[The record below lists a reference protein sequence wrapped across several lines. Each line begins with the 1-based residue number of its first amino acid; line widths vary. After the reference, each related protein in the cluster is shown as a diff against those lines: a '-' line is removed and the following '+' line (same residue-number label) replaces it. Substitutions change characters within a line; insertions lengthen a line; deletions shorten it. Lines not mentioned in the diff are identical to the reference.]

1 MVKEM
6 VKTSLSSTS
15 NFWQHTQH
23 KNDWLP
29 PSYSSLCTS
38 RAGPRPLVA
47 LGESPWPWLK
57 IWVMLK
63 NFDNILPSLEMKK
76 KLDSGQSLLTRHKMQ
91 RIKHNQTSSFSHK
104 TQYKLSLKL
113 SPKLQ
118 LQHYYKTNYT
128 LTTTSVLKFCSSQP
142 SVVHWLSSSI
152 FDCSF
157 VRPSR
162 YSNIRPNLHFFQ
174 YIQA

>member
-63 NFDNILPSLEMKK
+63 SFDNILPSLEMKK

-118 LQHYYKTNYT
+118 LQHYYKTNDT

-152 FDCSF
+152 FPCSS
-157 VRPSR
+157 VRPSV
-162 YSNIRPNLHFFQ
+162 PLK
-174 YIQA
+174 

>member
-38 RAGPRPLVA
+38 RAGPRPLVV

-63 NFDNILPSLEMKK
+63 SFDNILPSLEIKK
-76 KLDSGQSLLTRHKMQ
+76 NCFGVKAYKHGIGRHESNVSCFSDEIKNCCINCSLIILSNVTTASAVVSWHSQLDKKNMCVPSIFTLFQPRVRPGGTLKASKPGP
-91 RIKHNQTSSFSHK
+91 NFSFNIFI
-104 TQYKLSLKL
+104 KLS
-113 SPKLQ
+113 S
-118 LQHYYKTNYT
+118 
-128 LTTTSVLKFCSSQP
+128 CISS
-142 SVVHWLSSSI
+142 
-152 FDCSF
+152 
-157 VRPSR
+157 
-162 YSNIRPNLHFFQ
+162 
-174 YIQA
+174 A